1 MDSCLATGPASV
13 ADLVWAG
20 WLGGQVEALVSQAAM
35 ARNRLDACREKSM
48 SITHRFLV
56 VLQRLQVRMHA
67 SWGR

>member
-1 MDSCLATGPASV
+1 M
-13 ADLVWAG
+13 
-20 WLGGQVEALVSQAAM
+20 SQAAM

>member
-1 MDSCLATGPASV
+1 MVRLLTLCG
-13 ADLVWAG
+13 LVG
-20 WLGGQVEALVSQAAM
+20 WGVQVEALVSQAAM